1 MPAHPAVPRSI
12 LDVVYHGLE
21 AALTRQ
27 FARRYDTGL
36 LLRLVDRSEDGR
48 TMTVR
53 VDCRGLMR
61 MSVEFAVSHVGGN
74 MYDVLCT
81 VENEAT
87 RRFSYSRPVHAG
99 SGLAQA
105 PYLGREIATFL
116 LDQFEKRLG
125 RRLLLRRSAT
135 PAGAAATAS

>member
-1 MPAHPAVPRSI
+1 MPTDSAVPRSI
-12 LDVVYHGLE
+12 LSVVYHGLE
-21 AALTRQ
+21 TALTRQ

-48 TMTVR
+48 TMSVR

-61 MSVEFAVSHVGGN
+61 MSVEFAVTHAAGN

-81 VENEAT
+81 VENEAV
-87 RRFSYSRPVHAG
+87 RRFSYSRPRRAG
-99 SGLAQA
+99 PGLSDA

-116 LDQFEKRLG
+116 VDQFEKRLG
-125 RRLLLRRSAT
+125 RRLLRR
-135 PAGAAATAS
+135 PAAPPDGTAAAS